1 MKQEVG
7 TRQNSPSYL
16 ALGYL
21 RNAVKGISSSSGLWA
36 VSFSLHQCLRV
47 SLLFL
52 IWFHP
57 AQAITEDPAGPCVH
71 ASERRRAE
79 EQLNFSWLL
88 LRAASPSQLRGLSKG
103 YFPLLSLLK
112 WRLRW
117 FQAEEPLSQ
126 RYFRDTRCS
135 CLGTSQAEG
144 NEGQNRLRELTRPVK
159 RTGSG
164 RASTRLGRSWHSE
177 RPRRERGFN
186 LPRTPAKSMVPYDTQ
201 LLFPKHQLEWPSPNR
216 KLHLV
221 WGHTSAP
228 YVCVNSFSFPKGKK
242 KIPELEI

>member
-144 NEGQNRLRELTRPVK
+144 RRTEQAEGTDKACEEDRQWQGQHSAGQELTQWEAQ
-159 RTGSG
+159 TGE
-164 RASTRLGRSWHSE
+164 RL
-177 RPRRERGFN
+177 
-186 LPRTPAKSMVPYDTQ
+186 
-201 LLFPKHQLEWPSPNR
+201 
-216 KLHLV
+216 
-221 WGHTSAP
+221 
-228 YVCVNSFSFPKGKK
+228 
-242 KIPELEI
+242 